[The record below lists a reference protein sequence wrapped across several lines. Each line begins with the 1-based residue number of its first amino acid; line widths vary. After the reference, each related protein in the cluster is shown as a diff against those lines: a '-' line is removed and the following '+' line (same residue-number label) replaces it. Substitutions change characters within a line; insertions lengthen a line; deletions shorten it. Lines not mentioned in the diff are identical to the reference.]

1 MPDRDGTTLSPGDPV
16 LVRDLEDTV
25 WATVLDE
32 LPDNRY
38 LVHLEPLRQ
47 FRRDDLPLDIDALVD
62 EAYAD
67 SLGLGGQQPYSVP
80 GSALQYV
87 GASDDKGD

>member
-1 MPDRDGTTLSPGDPV
+1 MPDRDGTTLNPGDPV
-16 LVRDLEDTV
+16 LVRDRDDTV

-47 FRRDDLPLDIDALVD
+47 FRRSDLPLDIDALID
-62 EAYAD
+62 EAYAE
-67 SLGLGGQQPYSVP
+67 SLGLGALQPYAVA
-80 GSALQYV
+80 GSALQYF
-87 GASDDKGD
+87 GKSDDEGN

>member
-1 MPDRDGTTLSPGDPV
+1 MPDRDGTTLNPGDPV
-16 LVRDLEDTV
+16 LVRDRDDTV

-47 FRRDDLPLDIDALVD
+47 FRGGDLALDIDALID
-62 EAYAD
+62 QAYAE
-67 SLGLGGQQPYSVP
+67 SLGLGALQPYSVD
-80 GSALQYV
+80 GSALQYF
-87 GASDDKGD
+87 GESDDEGA

>member
-1 MPDRDGTTLSPGDPV
+1 V
-16 LVRDLEDTV
+16 LVRDREDVV

-47 FRRDDLPLDIDALVD
+47 FRRHNLPVDIDALID
-62 EAYAD
+62 EAYAE
-67 SLGLGGQQPYSVP
+67 SLGLGAPQPCSVA
-80 GSALQYV
+80 GSALQYF
-87 GASDDKGD
+87 DEYDQGD